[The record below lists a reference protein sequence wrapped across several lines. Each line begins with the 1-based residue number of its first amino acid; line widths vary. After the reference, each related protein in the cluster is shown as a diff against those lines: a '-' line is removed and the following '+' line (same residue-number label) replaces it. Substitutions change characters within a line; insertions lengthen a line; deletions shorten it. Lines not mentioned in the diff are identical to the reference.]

1 MSVMLDNT
9 SARLF
14 QTTRAVFQTR
24 CKRLIDEILHNGLSL
39 EDELN
44 DRVGRLHRSLEQLKR
59 AGQMMAIDCST
70 NELVRVVPIGF
81 FTVLIDRPG
90 QNPMTE
96 FDWACIYTTD
106 TLNMLTDDFMRYRD
120 AADVAR
126 NLETQSFLWELVTP
140 FPVTISQAEDSAP
153 EPYVNALQIPR
164 PGSLARMNSRIPVR
178 PHPPPLVDTYVA
190 YNRPVTGPYP
200 PALPPRPV
208 PESEVVSEP
217 VSPIGAQHIGLYR
230 NPIMNLR

>member
-1 MSVMLDNT
+1 MSAMLDNT

-106 TLNMLTDDFMRYRD
+106 TLNMLTDDFMRYREPT
-120 AADVAR
+120 DVAR
-126 NLETQSFLWELVTP
+126 NLETQSFLWDLVAP
-140 FPVTISQAEDSAP
+140 FPVTISQAQDSAP
-153 EPYVNALQIPR
+153 EPYINALQIPR
-164 PGSLARMNSRIPVR
+164 QASLARMNSRIPVR
-178 PHPPPLVDTYVA
+178 PRPPPSVDTYVA
-190 YNRPVTGPYP
+190 YNRPVPGPYP
-200 PALPPRPV
+200 PALPPRPM
-208 PESEVVSEP
+208 PDPEVVPEP
-217 VSPIGAQHIGLYR
+217 VSPIGAKPMGLYR
-230 NPIMNLR
+230 KPSMNPR